1 MLRIKNVHQEQWRFS
16 FTPVL
21 KGNLVL
27 CLLICLLTALFG
39 FFQAKQNVTASV
51 HSTLLSCKNQ
61 IAYRVVQSINLLE
74 SLAAQPEFYD
84 PARAPAAK
92 VRALDAI
99 SNHFGYM
106 MIRYVD
112 AEANVHSPTRTASL
126 ASRDYIQRLFIT
138 GKPQVTDSFAAGADG
153 VTLNYTVAV
162 PLFYKGEIVGCLFC
176 VIYFD
181 EVKDLM
187 REVTFTPG
195 IEGILIGR
203 RGQIMSST
211 DEDRLHYG
219 EPFLSE
225 VRASVPLGTSAD
237 KIEENLLGRVSG
249 SYWSIRGADL
259 FYVEYARV
267 EGTGW
272 ELICTGSLRAA
283 YVELLPVLLPFMGL
297 IVLLCGALL
306 WMMRRYVRS
315 QMQVVDMLVQSV
327 RELEEKI
334 YRDERPDNM
343 DFKEIL
349 RLTSTGL
356 SDGLTGVVTRSVFLN
371 QLKERLRNV
380 KSHRLLALCFVD
392 LDNLKPLN
400 DTYGHG
406 VGDRALKSIGYVL
419 REFEKKYD
427 GLVGRYGG
435 DEFILIL
442 DDLDDEKELR
452 DVLDKLVL
460 RLHLDVGEQNNPIP
474 IHCSIGV
481 SLYRPEA
488 GIDALIAEADE
499 SLYFVKQNGKGYYKI
514 HQSRERP

>member
-1 MLRIKNVHQEQWRFS
+1 MLRIRNADQGQWRFS
-16 FTPVL
+16 FAPVL
-21 KGNLVL
+21 RGNLLL
-27 CLLICLLTALFG
+27 CILICVLIALFG
-39 FFQAKQNVTASV
+39 LFQAKQNVIATV
-51 HSTLLSCKNQ
+51 HSTLLSGRKQ
-61 IAYRVVQSINLLE
+61 IAYRVAQSINLLE

-84 PARAPAAK
+84 PSRPPDAKAA
-92 VRALDAI
+92 ALNVI
-99 SNHFGYM
+99 SKQFGYM
-106 MIRYVD
+106 LAHYVD
-112 AEANVHSPTRTASL
+112 ADVNVHSVGEEPASL
-126 ASRDYIQRLFIT
+126 ASRDYMQRLFST

-176 VIYFD
+176 AIYFD
-181 EVKDLM
+181 EVDDLM
-187 REVTFTPG
+187 REIRFAPG

-203 RGQIMSST
+203 WGQIMSST
-211 DEDRLHYG
+211 EKGRLHYG
-219 EPFLSE
+219 DPFLND
-225 VRASVPLGTSAD
+225 VRASVLPGTSTD
-237 KIEENLLGRVSG
+237 KIEEQLMGRVSG
-249 SYWSIRGADL
+249 SYWSIQGADL
-259 FYVEYARV
+259 SYVEYARV
-267 EGTGW
+267 EGTDW
-272 ELICTGSLRAA
+272 DLICTGSLRTA
-283 YVELLPVLLPFMGL
+283 YAGLLPVLLPFMGL
-297 IVLLCGALL
+297 VVLLCGALL

-315 QMQVVDMLVQSV
+315 QMQVVDMLVQSLQ
-327 RELEEKI
+327 ELEEKI
-334 YRDERPDNM
+334 YRDERPDNV

-371 QLKERLRNV
+371 QLKEQLRNV
-380 KSHRLLALCFVD
+380 TCHRLLALCFVD
-392 LDNLKPLN
+392 LDDLKPLN

-435 DEFILIL
+435 DEFILLL

-452 DVLDKLVL
+452 DVLDELVL

-481 SLYRPEA
+481 SLYRPEV

-514 HQSRERP
+514 HQS